1 MPNVPSSPTSKPG
14 ILLLEEYDALAA
26 AIGSALTKFAPQH
39 ATHTANSLKKAEA
52 LAAALE
58 PELFI
63 IDVDPPWPKLTQ
75 LLAKWRETHP
85 GARVLIIG
93 ATIPQ
98 ELMDERG
105 LSGALQFLRKPF
117 DVAELG
123 AAVQALLGR
132 WKESETVQT
141 RGTLQAFDAVDAALL
156 QCASGRSVIVEVKKS
171 ATKSG
176 EIHFHEGQP
185 VHAESGRRSGVN
197 ALEEMFSWT
206 EPKMC
211 EKEKRGAVSRTIDSP
226 WAEAFLEALQGAKA
240 HHPLA
245 PAPVR
250 KPAAPKP
257 KLERTGKKIVAVDDT
272 EMLLIFVEDVLTTA
286 DPQLQ
291 ITTACNGESGVSEI
305 ERILPDLVLLDY
317 SLPDFNGDEVCRR
330 LLQNKRTASIPVLM
344 MSGHVAE
351 MSKTAARFENIVAT
365 IEKPFLSDALVTVV
379 TESLNA
385 EPRPRQKMSPPDEP
399 LIVHPPPAQTQ
410 KPPAPVEEPMP
421 APPVEPPKPEKAAPV
436 LPPDTPLPVA
446 ATTVTSSSFVSPE
459 RPPMPRVP
467 RTPPPGP
474 APAPVPPPARTPAA
488 KTAVAPDVSI
498 VAERQGPPRPR
509 ATISAPLVGRGLQE
523 VVLGL
528 FLEVVSLQLTPALRM
543 GAIRAKPSSLTASL
557 LVASPELRAAL
568 PPKGFQLGPVELD
581 RFGKIATIR
590 VVPTV
595 QPFLPQETRNAFP
608 IGGVAVVPENSHERL
623 QLTSAENS
631 PMRMHLQAKLELA
644 GVELS
649 SDFQISQLALKARSN
664 HVRVTLN
671 AQAIGQEKEG
681 TTCEIALVQLDGSG
695 RIAALL
701 LNPVS

>member
-26 AIGSALTKFAPQH
+26 AIGSALKKFAPQH

-63 IDVDPPWPKLTQ
+63 LDVDPPWPKLTQ

-85 GARVLIIG
+85 GARALIIG

-105 LSGALQFLRKPF
+105 SSGALQFLRKPF

-123 AAVQALLGR
+123 AAVQALLGP

-206 EPKMC
+206 EPQLR
-211 EKEKRGAVSRTIDSP
+211 EKDKRGAVSRTIDSP
-226 WAEAFLEALQGAKA
+226 WAEAFLEALQGARA
-240 HHPLA
+240 RHPLG

-250 KPAAPKP
+250 KAAPPKP
-257 KLERTGKKIVAVDDT
+257 VLERTGPKIVVVDDT

-291 ITTACNGESGVSEI
+291 ITTASNGASGVGEI
-305 ERILPDLVLLDY
+305 ERVLPDLVLLDY

-330 LLQNKRTASIPVLM
+330 LLQNKRTAGIPVLM

-351 MSKTAARFENIVAT
+351 MTKTAARFRNIVAT
-365 IEKPFLSDALVTVV
+365 IEKPFLSDALVALV
-379 TESLNA
+379 TASLSA
-385 EPRPRQKMSPPDEP
+385 EPRARQKMSPPDEP
-399 LIVHPPPAQTQ
+399 LIVQPPPA
-410 KPPAPVEEPMP
+410 PIAEPKP
-421 APPVEPPKPEKAAPV
+421 APPVEPPKKREPAPV
-436 LPPDTPLPVA
+436 LPPEIPVHIA
-446 ATTVTSSSFVSPE
+446 ETTVTSSSSISPE
-459 RPPMPRVP
+459 PPPMPRVT
-467 RTPPPGP
+467 RTP
-474 APAPVPPPARTPAA
+474 APAPAAAPVPQPARTPAA
-488 KTAVAPDVSI
+488 KTGMVPDVSI
-498 VAERQGPPRPR
+498 VSERQGPPHPPT
-509 ATISAPLVGRGLQE
+509 TISAPLVGRGVQE

-595 QPFLPQETRNAFP
+595 QPFLPQETRNAFQ

-623 QLTSAENS
+623 QLTSAGNS

-671 AQAIGQEKEG
+671 AQSIGQEKEG
-681 TTCEIALVQLDGSG
+681 TTCEIAIVQLDGSG
-695 RIAALL
+695 RIAGLL